1 MTATNVKDESPRL
14 EDNLDKNVK
23 KKKKSRDQS
32 VSPSED
38 QENLSKS
45 NVFKMN
51 NANIAI
57 FDLFSF
63 LKKFISYLKKTYLR

>member
-45 NVFKMN
+45 NVFKMQ
-51 NANIAI
+51 
-57 FDLFSF
+57 
-63 LKKFISYLKKTYLR
+63 